1 VTVEELLDA
10 AENAWYFQNHDA
22 ARTLFQRAVDQDP
35 QNHQAWDLFGAFLA
49 DILEAEQAIHAL
61 KKAIELSPE
70 SGWEKYMVLAQTTDD
85 TEEAAAAARKGLQLI
100 RQAKEAVLAGEQGE
114 GSKHSNNEEN
124 NEEEVEED
132 PLAEVNRVLAHALCS
147 LSELLLTH
155 AIAAGVGSNPD
166 AVLADEI
173 VDECKAALKEA
184 SVLAPDDPDPL
195 QALCNLLR
203 LQGKREEALE
213 ALRKSMA
220 FWFIETEDDDEEEEE
235 EEEEDGEKEGEEE
248 NRKGK
253 GAVDVSKRD
262 HDDDDDDA
270 MLEEEED
277 DDDDDNNNMP
287 SYEHRMV
294 TAHLLVELDEDM
306 EKAIDLLL
314 QLLEEND
321 GDVEAWRLLAIAG
334 REAGE
339 NEMAAHAAEQVLD
352 LAAAYEM
359 PAEEPLCAEMKE
371 LKEAMEKLMMQG

>member
-1 VTVEELLDA
+1 
-10 AENAWYFQNHDA
+10 
-22 ARTLFQRAVDQDP
+22 
-35 QNHQAWDLFGAFLA
+35 
-49 DILEAEQAIHAL
+49 
-61 KKAIELSPE
+61 
-70 SGWEKYMVLAQTTDD
+70 MVLAQTTDD

-100 RQAKEAVLAGEQGE
+100 RQAKRALLSREHGEVDR
-114 GSKHSNNEEN
+114 KHNND
-124 NEEEVEED
+124 EEEDEEDED
-132 PLAEVNRVLAHALCS
+132 PLVEVNRVLAHALCS

-173 VDECKAALKEA
+173 IDECKAALKEA
-184 SVLAPDDPDPL
+184 ADLAPDDPDPL

-220 FWFIETEDDDEEEEE
+220 FWYTEIEDDKEEEEE
-235 EEEEDGEKEGEEE
+235 GEEGEEDD
-248 NRKGK
+248 KGK
-253 GAVDVSKRD
+253 GSVDACK
-262 HDDDDDDA
+262 HDDV
-270 MLEEEED
+270 MED
-277 DDDDDNNNMP
+277 DEDEDDEDDTMP
-287 SYEHRMV
+287 SYEHRIV
-294 TAHLLVELDEDM
+294 TAHLLVELDDDM

-321 GDVEAWRLLAIAG
+321 GDVEGWRLLAIAG

-339 NEMAAHAAEQVLD
+339 NEMAAHAAKQVLD
-352 LAAAYEM
+352 LAAEYEM